1 MAIIVTLV
9 LLLVIL
15 IAVTV
20 LLLAVTALFIN
31 EKIQNHNVVEQN
43 KNLKKCLRSK
53 R

>member
-20 LLLAVTALFIN
+20 LLLAMTALFVN
-31 EKIQNHNVVEQN
+31 EKIQKQNVVEKN
-43 KNLKKCLRSK
+43 KKLRKCLRSK